1 MSMAEHR
8 RKCTAE
14 MQPPG
19 GRWGETCDFQ
29 DSLPLQADS

>member
-1 MSMAEHR
+1 MGVAKHR
-8 RKCTAE
+8 RKCMAE

-19 GRWGETCDFQ
+19 GRRSETCDFQ